1 MSAENVQ
8 SLELLVKQ
16 YFINDQIFKNS
27 LYYKKYIF
35 FLNKI
40 ENYFILKIINLIKK
54 YTIHEKYIKINI
66 SF

>member
-1 MSAENVQ
+1 MSAGNVQ